1 MFKKIVVFII
11 LALVVIVATIYF
23 VSAQNNK
30 INDRASD
37 MSKNIMSEIGET
49 NFISY
54 NSIVINTAQ
63 FADEIA
69 YFSTNVF
76 GDSNRLENIRL
87 SCNAING
94 TIINSGETFSFNDI
108 VGKPTED
115 KGYKE
120 ADVIIGTKTEKG
132 FGGGNCQ
139 VSTTLYNAC
148 LSVPD
153 IEIIERHPHKKK
165 VAYIEEGKD
174 ASVSFG
180 VLDLKFKNNTS
191 FPIKINMELTS
202 SEVIARILR

>member
-11 LALVVIVATIYF
+11 LALVAIVVTIYF
-23 VSAQNNK
+23 ASVQNNK
-30 INDRASD
+30 INDGASD
-37 MSKNIMSEIGET
+37 MSKNIMSQIGET

-63 FADEIA
+63 FTDEIA

-87 SCNAING
+87 SCNVING

-191 FPIKINMELTS
+191 YPIKINMELTS

>member
-1 MFKKIVVFII
+1 MFKKIFVFMI
-11 LALVVIVATIYF
+11 LAFVIAIVIYF
-23 VSAQNNK
+23 ASIYDNK
-30 INDRASD
+30 TNDRSSD
-37 MSKNIMSEIGET
+37 IQKNIMSQIGET
-49 NFISY
+49 NFISS
-54 NSIVINTAQ
+54 NNIINNNAQ
-63 FADEIA
+63 FTDEVA

-87 SCNAING
+87 SCNVING
-94 TIINSGETFSFNDI
+94 AVINSGETFSFNDI

-191 FPIKINMELTS
+191 YPIKINMELTS